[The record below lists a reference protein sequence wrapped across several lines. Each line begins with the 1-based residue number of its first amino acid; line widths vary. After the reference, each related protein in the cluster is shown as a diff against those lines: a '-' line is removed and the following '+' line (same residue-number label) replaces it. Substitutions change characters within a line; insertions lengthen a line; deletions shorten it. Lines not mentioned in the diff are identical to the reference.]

1 MKLYNT
7 KTNTDVEAEII
18 QIDLKELKKIEK
30 SKRFGFKWVEEKE
43 YAVYKIVEVE
53 TSLPLGLMSIIDYPE
68 EYRIHIN
75 LIENSHENKGK
86 KKVFDKVAGCLL
98 AYAAQL
104 SFESKYGGFTS
115 LVPKTELIE
124 LYVKKYGFK
133 QLGRQLALDG
143 MDAVRIINKY
153 L

>member
-1 MKLYNT
+1 MKIYDT
-7 KTNTDVEAEII
+7 RTNTEVDAEIV
-18 QIDLKELKKIEK
+18 QIGPMELKEIGR
-30 SKRFGFKWVEEKE
+30 SKRFKFKWLEEKDHE
-43 YAVYKIVEVE
+43 VYKIVEVE
-53 TSLPLGLMSIIDYPE
+53 KISPLGLMSIVDYPE

-75 LIENSHENKGK
+75 LIENANENKGK
-86 KKVFDKVAGCLL
+86 MKVFDKVAGCLL

-104 SFESKYGGFTS
+104 SFENNYGGFTS

-133 QLGRQLALDG
+133 QIGKQLALDG